1 MNYSLWYEQPA
12 SDWNEA
18 LPLGNGRL
26 GMMVFGLPGF
36 EKLQINE
43 DSIWSGFF
51 RDRNNPEA
59 KDALP
64 AKSGAR
70 KKRCSSLFVGCRAMS
85 GFFRQ
90 PDILIFRAIRTAKP
104 DIAATSR

>member
-43 DSIWSGFF
+43 DSVWSGFF
-51 RDRNNPEA
+51 RDRNNPES
-59 KDALP
+59 KVALP
-64 AKSGAR
+64 EVRKLLADGEIRRAQKKALACAR
-70 KKRCSSLFVGCRAMS
+70 ALA
-85 GFFRQ
+85 
-90 PDILIFRAIRTAKP
+90 
-104 DIAATSR
+104 

>member
-43 DSIWSGFF
+43 LSKNTTF
-51 RDRNNPEA
+51 RLSLLETEQE
-59 KDALP
+59 
-64 AKSGAR
+64 AR
-70 KKRCSSLFVGCRAMS
+70 KKALK
-85 GFFRQ
+85 
-90 PDILIFRAIRTAKP
+90 KP
-104 DIAATSR
+104 AP